1 LLPQTTFSPGDLAAC
16 ADPYALLAEVR
27 RDGPLQRSAGSVLV
41 LGHREILAVLRS
53 GSARSGFIAELYR
66 GLLPPGAARDE
77 MAHRINFMDPPDHPR
92 VRTLVAKA
100 FTPRRSESLE
110 PYVRDLAGSL
120 AADLAVRLGDGET
133 VDLIA
138 AYSHQVPSRVI
149 SELLGVPVADRDR
162 LTDLA
167 DRVSALLGL
176 AGLDAEKLGA
186 AVAAAEEMHG
196 YLGALFEE
204 RRRRPADDLVSALLA
219 VEDEGRRLAP
229 AEMLSLAATL
239 YSAGHRTTRD
249 LFSNGMAVFLAD
261 GDARAALAGGAFSAA
276 DLVEEFLRFETPT
289 HYVARMLKDPLELE
303 AGTIPADVPVA
314 LMLAAGNRDP
324 QAYEAPE
331 RFEPRRWRGSPLPP
345 APVSFAFGPHFC
357 LGASLARME
366 ARVMVE
372 TLQASLPALTLAAAP
387 LRWTHTGLFR
397 ALAELPVL
405 SSKVATA

>member
-1 LLPQTTFSPGDLAAC
+1 MIPKTTFSPADLATC

-27 RDGPLQRSAGSVLV
+27 RGGALQRSAGSFIV
-41 LGHREILAVLRS
+41 LGHREILAVLRNS
-53 GSARSGFIAELYR
+53 SARSGFIADLYR

-77 MAHRINFMDPPDHPR
+77 MAHRINFLDPPDHPR
-92 VRTLVAKA
+92 VRNLVAKA

-110 PYVRDLAGSL
+110 PYVRELASSL
-120 AADLAVRLGDGET
+120 AAELTTRLADGER

-149 SELLGVPVADRDR
+149 SELLGVPIVDRDR

-176 AGLDAEKLGA
+176 SGLDEVKLRA
-186 AVAAAEEMHG
+186 ALDAAEEMHA
-196 YLGALFEE
+196 YLGHLFEE
-204 RRRRPADDLVSALLA
+204 RRRAPADDLVSALLA
-219 VEDEGRRLAP
+219 VEDDGHRLAP

-249 LFSNGMAVFLAD
+249 LFSNGMAVFLSRNEI
-261 GDARAALAGGAFSAA
+261 RAGLVGGEFDAA

-289 HYVARMLKDPLELE
+289 HYVARILKEPLELE
-303 AGTIPADVPVA
+303 AGTLPADEPIA

-324 QAYEAPE
+324 RAYQHPE
-331 RFEPRRWRGSPLPP
+331 NFEPQRWRSTPPPP

-366 ARVMVE
+366 ARVMFE
-372 TLQASLPALTLAAAP
+372 TLQRTLPTLALAEDT
-387 LRWTHTGLFR
+387 LRWTHSGLFR
-397 ALAELPVL
+397 GLEELPVVL
-405 SSKVATA
+405 VPPATS